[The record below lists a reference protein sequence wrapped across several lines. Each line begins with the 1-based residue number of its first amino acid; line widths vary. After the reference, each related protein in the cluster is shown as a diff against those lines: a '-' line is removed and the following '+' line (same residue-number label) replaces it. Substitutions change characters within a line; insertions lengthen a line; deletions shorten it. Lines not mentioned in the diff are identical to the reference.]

1 MTALDIARLI
11 RHFWILI
18 LTISL
23 ACAALAFGVSLFV
36 IPPKYEATAT
46 LTSTDPSGNVTA
58 DILMSTVTPLAQQV
72 ATEAPEGVAITV
84 QGPKSGATAAELRVL
99 TFSAEG
105 KNADACVAAV
115 NTAAQETAERAE
127 AIFLELEEN
136 QSVKREGARE
146 ILSDLGGDDPKTEAL
161 LEAIIIDREY
171 SHCDFIVD
179 EAVRAEKGG
188 VSPSKLA
195 IIALLG
201 GLALSLVAVIVFDLA
216 RRPIKAREDVEANC
230 DLPILSWPAPA
241 GEGEMLWA
249 NLSARISSWPFCIA
263 IVPLSSDVSS
273 SEIATALHAAGK
285 AHGIDANVVPEGNV
299 GAFQVDSEEREVLNI
314 IACQPIDCDAA
325 SVHCARAADA
335 VVVCIRFWR
344 DGMDQLEN
352 VLKELNTAGVRP
364 IGIVLL
370 SEK

>member
-11 RHFWILI
+11 RHFWVLI
-18 LTISL
+18 LTVSL
-23 ACAALAFGVSLFV
+23 ACAVLAFGASLFV
-36 IPPKYEATAT
+36 FPPKYEATAT
-46 LTSTDPSGNVTA
+46 LTSTDPSGNVAA
-58 DILMSTVTPLAQQV
+58 DVLMSTVTPLAQQV
-72 ATEAPEGVAITV
+72 ATEAPEGVAIAV

-115 NTAAQETAERAE
+115 NAAAQETAERAE

-146 ILSDLGGDDPKTEAL
+146 ILSDIGDDDPKTEAL
-161 LEAIIIDREY
+161 LEAIIVDREY

-201 GLALSLVAVIVFDLA
+201 GFALALIAVIVFDLA
-216 RRPIKAREDVEANC
+216 RRPVKAREDVEANY

-241 GEGEMLWA
+241 GEGEMFWA
-249 NLSARISSWPFCIA
+249 NLSARINGWPFCVA
-263 IVPLSSDVSS
+263 IVPLSPDASN
-273 SEIATALHAAGK
+273 EIAAALCAAGK
-285 AHGIDANVVPEGNV
+285 AHGVDASVVPGGDV
-299 GAFQVDSEEREVLNI
+299 GALQVDSGKGEILNI
-314 IACQPIDCDAA
+314 IACQPIECDAA

-335 VVVCIRFWR
+335 VVVCVRFWR
-344 DGMDQLEN
+344 DGMDQVEN

-364 IGIVLL
+364 TGIVLL
-370 SEK
+370 SDK

>member
-18 LTISL
+18 LTVSL
-23 ACAALAFGVSLFV
+23 ACAVLAFGVSLLVF
-36 IPPKYEATAT
+36 PQRYEATAT
-46 LTSTDPSGNVTA
+46 LTSTDPSGNVAA
-58 DILMSTVTPLAQQV
+58 DVLMSTVTPLAQQV

-105 KNADACVAAV
+105 RNADACVAAV

-127 AIFLELEEN
+127 AIFLELEES
-136 QSVKREGARE
+136 QSAKREGARE
-146 ILSDLGGDDPKTEAL
+146 ILSDIGGDDPKTEAL

-188 VSPSKLA
+188 VGPSKLA
-195 IIALLG
+195 IVALLG

-216 RRPIKAREDVEANC
+216 RRPVKTREDVEASC

-249 NLSARISSWPFCIA
+249 NLSARISSWPFCVA
-263 IVPLSSDVSS
+263 IIPLSSGAS
-273 SEIATALHAAGK
+273 SEIATALRTAGK
-285 AHGIDANVVPEGNV
+285 AHGIDASVVPEGNV
-299 GAFQVDSEEREVLNI
+299 GAFQVDSGEGEVLNI

-335 VVVCIRFWR
+335 VVVCVRFWR
-344 DGMDQLEN
+344 DGMDQVEN
-352 VLKELNTAGVRP
+352 VLRELNTVGVRP
-364 IGIVLL
+364 TGVVLL
-370 SEK
+370 SDK